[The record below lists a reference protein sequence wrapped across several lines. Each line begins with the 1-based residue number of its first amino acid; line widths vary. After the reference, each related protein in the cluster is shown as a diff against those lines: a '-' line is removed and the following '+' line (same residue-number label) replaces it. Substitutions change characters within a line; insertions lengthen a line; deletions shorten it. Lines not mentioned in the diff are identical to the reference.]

1 MDWLDRIVWAAVLAT
16 LFCVASVIAGLL
28 GAPANIWVPLGL
40 AGITFAL
47 LSSRDTR

>member
-1 MDWLDRIVWAAVLAT
+1 MGWFDRIVWASVLAT
-16 LFCVASVIAGLL
+16 FYCVASIAAGFL
-28 GAPANIWVPLGL
+28 GAPASIWGPLGL